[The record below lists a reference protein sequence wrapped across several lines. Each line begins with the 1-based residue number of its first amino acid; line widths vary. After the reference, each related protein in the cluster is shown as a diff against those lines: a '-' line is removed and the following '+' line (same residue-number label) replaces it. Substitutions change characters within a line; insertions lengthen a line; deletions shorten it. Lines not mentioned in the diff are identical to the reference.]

1 MGNDQSK
8 VANSTSKT
16 TRPGAA
22 SSPGQKPTPVQAG
35 RVNRKV
41 EGALAWPG
49 RDNVDPRA
57 PYTFGKCSDPD
68 IESPRRGIFG
78 AASQRRDDSKDIIN
92 FYRIENGREQTIP
105 SSSSFQR
112 RAWVVGVAYNPW
124 RVVDGFSSGVQQ
136 QLAHWGV
143 YIRPVAADQQVSD

>member
-8 VANSTSKT
+8 VATPTSKA
-16 TRPGAA
+16 TRPA
-22 SSPGQKPTPVQAG
+22 PKPVQAG
-35 RVNRKV
+35 RVNHKV

-68 IESPRRGIFG
+68 IESAMAGVRYDIFG
-78 AASQRRDDSKDIIN
+78 AASQRHDDSKDIIN

-105 SSSSFQR
+105 RSSSFQR

-124 RVVDGFSSGVQQ
+124 RVVNGFSSGVQQ